1 MPTKKKRVN
10 VVPDNLPANTKPE
23 QICPSRYTGNKLFEK
38 DPAKYSRIVQALGEK
53 KPMTRIA
60 KDERVSPDTVAAI
73 LSREKKSVTAVNEL
87 TSGLVAYAAQ
97 GCLMRLI
104 EKVEADEIPVSILG
118 IVTGIMVDKH
128 RSFSGEATSVIE
140 HRKVVTIEDVRA
152 ELSEIKG
159 EAIDAE
165 VEEVSKAKD
174 SGNLQQ
180 GETASKEEQ
189 SPPSTGQAQ
198 A

>member
-1 MPTKKKRVN
+1 
-10 VVPDNLPANTKPE
+10 
-23 QICPSRYTGNKLFEK
+23 
-38 DPAKYSRIVQALGEK
+38 
-53 KPMTRIA
+53 MT
-60 KDERVSPDTVAAI
+60 TT
-73 LSREKKSVTAVNEL
+73 LSREKKSVVAVNEL

-104 EKVEADEIPVSILG
+104 EKVEADEIPTSILG

-165 VEEVSKAKD
+165 VEEDIGDAD
-174 SGNLQQ
+174 Q
-180 GETASKEEQ
+180 GA
-189 SPPSTGQAQ
+189 
-198 A
+198 